1 MKRSR
6 ILRGI
11 AVLCLT
17 AATIGG
23 TAAARPDVSAF
34 DTAWGADALDDTAWG
49 TPGDAAEPDLPET
62 PAVPDITPLDTA
74 WG

>member
-23 TAAARPDVSAF
+23 TAATVPDVSAF

-49 TPGDAAEPDLPET
+49 TPGDDQPALPET
-62 PAVPDITPLDTA
+62 PAIPDITPLDTA